1 MTNINSYALLSLLL
15 LFNFISLLIFYFS
28 DIIPTTPGFL
38 SGVSASFFVTYLLDI
53 GLYFYYLKNNHLDKA
68 KPRIALTALRIFVLM
83 GLFYTAY
90 LNR

>member
-1 MTNINSYALLSLLL
+1 MTNLNSYVLLSLLL
-15 LFNFISLLIFYFS
+15 LFNFISLLVFYFS

-38 SGVSASFFVTYLLDI
+38 SGLSMAFFVTYLLDI
-53 GLYFYYLKNNHLDKA
+53 GLYFYYLKNDHLDKA

-90 LNR
+90 LNT